1 MLLSNDLILLYDLS
15 MVFISRRLFVII
27 CNINATDLLTITEEI
42 EKELGFLYLIF
53 VADSAVI
60 YILL

>member
-1 MLLSNDLILLYDLS
+1 

>member
-1 MLLSNDLILLYDLS
+1 MTYLCYLYLEDYLL
-15 MVFISRRLFVII
+15 
-27 CNINATDLLTITEEI
+27 NINATDLLTITEEI

-60 YILL
+60 YSLL